1 MQIPAP
7 NAFSSFFCEAD
18 ETNEASEKPFQEG
31 ESRILFPAES
41 FAIHPVLRT
50 EKIERKY
57 CSLALCPITGIVL
70 TIGIPEL
77 PFPLTYENPIAK
89 SRNALKIANL
99 SEKRSLP
106 NDILAGTILS
116 LLSAM
121 SLIGDNL
128 PSQQRNSLLASLS
141 KEILC
146 EALSGIAKILAKEKN
161 QFRNLSEDVPSFSC
175 RNASSLPLVIKE
187 WLSYF
192 FPEPEE
198 KQQKEKPILAS
209 EKTIT
214 VRQRTA
220 SIEQIKIRTRLQIQ
234 QLCKDLSEEG
244 IISKTAAEKISGFV
258 TTNAKMSKLQKQQFL
273 AYLEEKQCFHL
284 KNLVE
289 TLPVIVSKAEIE
301 DEILPS
307 ETLAQP
313 RETKTAAEMLAEWKA
328 KRNGS

>member
-1 MQIPAP
+1 MQILAP
-7 NAFSSFFCEAD
+7 NAFSSFAIP
-18 ETNEASEKPFQEG
+18 SEIGEESEIPYKEG
-31 ESRILFPAES
+31 ETRILFPADT

-57 CSLALCPITGIVL
+57 CSLAICEITGIVI

-89 SRNALKIANL
+89 ARNALKIANL
-99 SEKRSLP
+99 SEKHSLP

-116 LLSAM
+116 LLSAL

-128 PSQQRNSLLASLS
+128 PSQQRNSLLASQS
-141 KEILC
+141 KEVLC
-146 EALSGIAKILAKEKN
+146 EALTGIAKILAKERN

-175 RNASSLPLVIKE
+175 RNPQSLPLVVKE

-192 FPEPEE
+192 FPEPEPKVE
-198 KQQKEKPILAS
+198 KEKPILAS
-209 EKTIT
+209 ERTLT
-214 VRQRTA
+214 VRQP
-220 SIEQIKIRTRLQIQ
+220 IEQIKIRTRLQIQ
-234 QLCKDLSEEG
+234 QLCKTLSEEG
-244 IISKTAAEKISGFV
+244 IISKTAAEKISVFV
-258 TTNAKMSKLQKQQFL
+258 TTNAKMSKIQKQQFL
-273 AYLEEKQCFHL
+273 AYLEEKQCLQL
-284 KNLVE
+284 KSLVE

-313 RETKTAAEMLAEWKA
+313 KETKTAAEMLAEWKA